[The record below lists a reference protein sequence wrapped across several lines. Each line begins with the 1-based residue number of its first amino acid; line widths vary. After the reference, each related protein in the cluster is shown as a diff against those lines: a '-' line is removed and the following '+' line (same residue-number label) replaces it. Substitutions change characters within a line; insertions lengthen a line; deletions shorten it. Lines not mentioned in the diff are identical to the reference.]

1 MGSKPGL
8 ALLVCTLTHQV
19 FTLRRG
25 CTIFRE
31 ALLLV
36 DETTSSLSIKQFVAY
51 VVAHELAHQW
61 YA

>member
-1 MGSKPGL
+1 MHPRQYINAS
-8 ALLVCTLTHQV
+8 VTLN
-19 FTLRRG
+19 RG
-25 CTIFRE
+25 CAIFRE